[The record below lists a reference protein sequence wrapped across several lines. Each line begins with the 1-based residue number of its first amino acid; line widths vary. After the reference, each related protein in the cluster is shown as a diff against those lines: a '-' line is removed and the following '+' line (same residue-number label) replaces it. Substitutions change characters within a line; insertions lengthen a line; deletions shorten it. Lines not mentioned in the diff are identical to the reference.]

1 MLQVYYITVLLQS
14 DSSRNT
20 ANQVQ
25 TQYTSGKGSFSNAVF
40 LKSILWRD
48 QLKENKATFKSP
60 KTGTF
65 VRQKEKI
72 KNTIQKPS
80 LIITEV

>member
-1 MLQVYYITVLLQS
+1 MLQVYYFTVLLQS

-25 TQYTSGKGSFSNAVF
+25 TKYTSGKWSFLMQYFLNQFCGEINWKKTKQLSNH
-40 LKSILWRD
+40 
-48 QLKENKATFKSP
+48 Q
-60 KTGTF
+60 TGTF
-65 VRQKEKI
+65 VKQKEKI

-80 LIITEV
+80 LIIIEV